1 MIKTKSVSSAIEP
14 RKDGLRILVAR
25 FRGRGVPA
33 SRYHVWMANL
43 GPSEKLLREFQ
54 SGKIGWSEFSRR
66 YLEELR
72 ESGTIDRRN
81 ATIKNHGQKFTLRLL
96 QTLGR
101 RTTVTLLCHC
111 AEDAAHCHRHLL
123 RRVLQGKI

>member
-111 AEDAAHCHRHLL
+111 AEDALHCHRHLL
-123 RRVLQGKI
+123 RKVLQGKI

>member
-72 ESGTIDRRN
+72 ESDTIDRRN

-123 RRVLQGKI
+123 RRVLQGKA